1 MSQMRTRCVT
11 QAGQVSDIVAEH
23 KGNWLSAS
31 LISADTTRISLALE
45 KIYSGLSNN
54 LFLVCLLLLDFFPP
68 QYFYYTFTTHLKT
81 RQIINMT
88 KCF

>member
-54 LFLVCLLLLDFFPP
+54 LFLFVCFFWIFFPTV
-68 QYFYYTFTTHLKT
+68 FLLHIYYPFKKQANH
-81 RQIINMT
+81 
-88 KCF
+88 